1 MENVLAEYMI
11 EKRGAERRSMITGCS
26 IHNKWIE
33 RLWRVKHRSVTI
45 LIYKLFYFMEHHG
58 LLDHL
63 NEWHLLALQYK

>member
-1 MENVLAEYMI
+1 MI
-11 EKRGAERRSMITGCS
+11 IGCS

-33 RLWRVKHRSVTI
+33 RLWRVMHQSVTI

-63 NEWHLLALQYK
+63 NERHLLALQTFTPLLEGSLYSLDWTGLLD